1 MWCIAS
7 GFCGEE
13 LNSLLELRKERWIKL
28 PLATSVAL
36 RQPQTQR
43 KNGSKN
49 VCVSRFCNANRQE
62 AIDEGTKKEKQ
73 NVVVLF
79 EVMMGGRTPPE
90 STREWV
96 GNQSKTKAAVS
107 TKT

>member
-13 LNSLLELRKERWIKL
+13 LNSLIELRRSAGSSCRF
-28 PLATSVAL
+28 ATSVAL
-36 RQPQTQR
+36 RQPQTER

-62 AIDEGTKKEKQ
+62 ATNERTKKKDKTWLA
-73 NVVVLF
+73 VT
-79 EVMMGGRTPPE
+79 GREGLAYDGE
-90 STREWV
+90 SIENKSTL
-96 GNQSKTKAAVS
+96 S